1 MLQNLCSQIHGVK
14 ATLNNAFIDRSEEID
29 MLLTTLIANENICL
43 VGIPGVAKSALIES
57 LASLIN
63 GKYFGYQIR
72 CDTTPDDIVGHIS
85 IKELRDNDSRKIR
98 TANMAPEADVVYLDE
113 CFKASGPML
122 NSMLLMLNE
131 RMVDIGEGVRQ
142 KSNIKMIVAS
152 SNEYPLEGE
161 LGAFWDRWT
170 VRMEIG
176 NFKRDTDFSK
186 FWEGFGNGDIGK
198 VDMSKSIPIETVNKR
213 RSMVWDVDS
222 SHLNRQI
229 YDLRTELMKEDILL
243 TPRRWGKIKKMVHA
257 SALYA
262 GRTKAS
268 KSDLKV
274 LSHCAWR
281 TVDEKETIDDII
293 LQIMGGDIHDANR
306 LWAMATKAYTVAGV
320 RNLPAEP
327 QYIGKTAPVLSQLR
341 EYVAEAQKLDQSEP
355 MVAEKTRKIV
365 EMADLLAAF
374 INECLGM

>member
-198 VDMSKSIPIETVNKR
+198 VDMSKSIPIETVNKL

-306 LWAMATKAYTVAGV
+306 LWAMATKAYTVSGV

>member
-198 VDMSKSIPIETVNKR
+198 VDMSKAIPIETVNKL

-306 LWAMATKAYTVAGV
+306 LWAMATKAYTVSGV